1 MRGSGRELLIAYS
14 SRSKSL
20 AAPARAPS
28 RRAATAQRLGQDRR
42 MRQPRSITLLFAAAG
57 VCLLYSFAQQVS
69 QPPLILQASQPPAI
83 AAVPDASA
91 AAMLSSVAQQSH
103 STPIAPAASAA
114 FWLPPAGT
122 PSAARASSP
131 VSGCAPAPGNQQAQ
145 RAPILLARGKGNPGC
160 AAAAGAASGLQVPP
174 DQVAACA
181 LAAAATDGE
190 LLLLSGG
197 HLLRS
202 LSHALRSHALTTA
215 AHSMAPLT
223 GHAPLACTS
232 APACPGGG
240 GAQSLESLRLR
251 LLAAREAAPGQVLLL
266 ALDAPARDLA
276 HSLGVGWWFVPTR
289 LESAAAA
296 EAAHWRAA
304 ALLLRAG
311 CSVVRSGGVG
321 LGVE

>member
-1 MRGSGRELLIAYS
+1 
-14 SRSKSL
+14 
-20 AAPARAPS
+20 
-28 RRAATAQRLGQDRR
+28 

-69 QPPLILQASQPPAI
+69 QPPLILRASQPPAI

-103 STPIAPAASAA
+103 STPISPAASAA

-122 PSAARASSP
+122 PSAARATSP

-174 DQVAACA
+174 DQVVACA

-197 HLLRS
+197 RPLRS
-202 LSHALRSHALTTA
+202 LSHALTLSHSHTLHALATMYHPLALSHPRTLTLFDRRGVARLHPRTLTLSRSHTLHTLTPFTLSHFSIVGLCPPSCPSRSRTLTLSHSHTLKLSHPHTHVCNHVAPTTLTT
-215 AHSMAPLT
+215 LT
-223 GHAPLACTS
+223 P
-232 APACPGGG
+232 
-240 GAQSLESLRLR
+240 R
-251 LLAAREAAPGQVLLL
+251 
-266 ALDAPARDLA
+266 
-276 HSLGVGWWFVPTR
+276 
-289 LESAAAA
+289 
-296 EAAHWRAA
+296 
-304 ALLLRAG
+304 
-311 CSVVRSGGVG
+311 
-321 LGVE
+321 

>member
-1 MRGSGRELLIAYS
+1 
-14 SRSKSL
+14 
-20 AAPARAPS
+20 
-28 RRAATAQRLGQDRR
+28 

-103 STPIAPAASAA
+103 STPISPAASAA

-122 PSAARASSP
+122 PSAARATSP

-174 DQVAACA
+174 DQVVACA

-197 HLLRS
+197 RPLRS
-202 LSHALRSHALTTA
+202 LSHALTLSRSHHGGTQHGSTHCPRASRMHMCTRVSRWRRRAVARVAAAAAARGEGGRPYPGAAPRARHARTRPRALA
-215 AHSMAPLT
+215 RRRLVVRADEA
-223 GHAPLACTS
+223 GERRR
-232 APACPGGG
+232 GGG
-240 GAQSLESLRLR
+240 GALARGR
-251 LLAAREAAPGQVLLL
+251 DAAARGLLGG
-266 ALDAPARDLA
+266 AQRRR
-276 HSLGVGWWFVPTR
+276 TR
-289 LESAAAA
+289 
-296 EAAHWRAA
+296 R
-304 ALLLRAG
+304 
-311 CSVVRSGGVG
+311 
-321 LGVE
+321 LGVEGGLGLAYPDPTPTPNPTPSPDPDLDPDH

>member
-1 MRGSGRELLIAYS
+1 
-14 SRSKSL
+14 
-20 AAPARAPS
+20 
-28 RRAATAQRLGQDRR
+28 

-69 QPPLILQASQPPAI
+69 QPPLILRASQPPAI

-103 STPIAPAASAA
+103 STPISPAASAA

-122 PSAARASSP
+122 PSAARATSP

-174 DQVAACA
+174 DQVVACA

-197 HLLRS
+197 RPLRS
-202 LSHALRSHALTTA
+202 LSHALTLSRSHALTTA

-223 GHAPLACTS
+223 AHAPRACTC
-232 APACPGGG
+232 APVCPGGG

-251 LLAAREAAPGQVLLL
+251 LLAAREAAPTQALLL
-266 ALDAPARDLA
+266 ALDTPARDLA

-304 ALLLRAG
+304 AMLLRAG
-311 CSVVRSGGVG
+311 CSVVRSGGVRVG
-321 LGVE
+321 